1 MRGSASSVSRYQQ
14 TPPLTANLYFIVEI
28 LITRDGPAVI
38 DAKATYWLKIAI
50 FASVG
55 GSPSEWYGKT
65 RMVWLLDGEKN
76 ADTFIRFDRI
86 HKRDK
91 HRDRQTDTAR
101 RHRPS

>member
-55 GSPSEWYGKT
+55 GVPVG
-65 RMVWLLDGEKN
+65 MVWKDQNGV
-76 ADTFIRFDRI
+76 AT
-86 HKRDK
+86 
-91 HRDRQTDTAR
+91 R
-101 RHRPS
+101 R